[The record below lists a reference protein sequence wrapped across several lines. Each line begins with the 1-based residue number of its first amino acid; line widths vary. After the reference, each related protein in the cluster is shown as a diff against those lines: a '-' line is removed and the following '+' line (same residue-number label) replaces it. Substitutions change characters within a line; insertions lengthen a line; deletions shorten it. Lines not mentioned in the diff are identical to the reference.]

1 MIFSVTKAVF
11 LDRDGVI
18 NRSLVLNGKP
28 FAPTNLNDFQILP
41 GVSDSLFS
49 LKASGYLT
57 VVVTNQPDLSTGKQT
72 WESLNEIHAYLNSQ
86 CHIDMVKVCSHV
98 SEDRCSCRKPNPGM
112 LVEASKELG
121 IDLSESYMIGDR
133 WGDVEAGQRSGCKNT
148 FFIDYG
154 YKEKKPTGDFISV
167 NSLRE
172 CTDIIL
178 KIQTNNN

>member
-1 MIFSVTKAVF
+1 MTKAVF

-28 FAPTNLNDFQILP
+28 FAPTHLNDFQILP
-41 GVSDSLFS
+41 GVRESLLS
-49 LKASGYLT
+49 LKAGGYLT

-72 WESLNEIHAYLNSQ
+72 WESLNEIHAYLISQ
-86 CHIDMVKVCSHV
+86 CHIDMVKVCIHT
-98 SEDRCSCRKPNPGM
+98 SEDRCNCRKPNPGM
-112 LVEASKELG
+112 LIEASEELG

-133 WGDVEAGQRSGCKNT
+133 WGDIEAGQKSGCKNS

-154 YKEKKPTGDFISV
+154 YTEKQPTGDFILV
-167 NSLRE
+167 KSLSE